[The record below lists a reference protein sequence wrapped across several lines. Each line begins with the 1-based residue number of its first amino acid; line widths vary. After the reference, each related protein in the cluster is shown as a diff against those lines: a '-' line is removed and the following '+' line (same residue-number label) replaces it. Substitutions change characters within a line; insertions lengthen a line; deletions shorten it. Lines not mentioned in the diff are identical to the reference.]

1 MLNNFPSIK
10 KTPRG
15 FPWGFFYC
23 LAGRWCGI
31 IFIMKLESDGIIV
44 AMRSFGERDVVA
56 HIFTENYGVLS
67 GMLRGAAV
75 AKNKPMVGQVGAVTW
90 GARLDS
96 QLGVFHF
103 EAQKN
108 LGVSAMMD
116 ANKLKYLN
124 AMFALLVALLPERE
138 AYQNLYAA
146 TIEALAE
153 LTPDSYLQWELV
165 LLREL
170 GYALDFSHCSN
181 CGGTDNLIYLSPR
194 TGRAVC
200 GECGAP
206 YVGKLFD
213 LPINLNTTLRFLESV
228 CRGLDVAVPEYRI
241 FLQYK

>member
-1 MLNNFPSIK
+1 MINFVVCHNA
-10 KTPRG
+10 R
-15 FPWGFFYC
+15 
-23 LAGRWCGI
+23 
-31 IFIMKLESDGIIV
+31 MKLESDGLIV
-44 AMRSFGERDVVA
+44 SLRPFGERDVVA
-56 HIFTENYGVLS
+56 HIFTQNNGVLS

-75 AKNKPMVGQVGAVTW
+75 AKNKPMVGQVGSVAW

-108 LGVSAMMD
+108 LGLAAMMD

-138 AYQNLYAA
+138 AYPALYAA
-146 TIEALAE
+146 TIEALAG
-153 LTPDSYLQWELV
+153 LTAESYLQWELV
-165 LLREL
+165 LLRDL

-181 CGGTDNLIYLSPR
+181 CGRVDNLIYLSPR

-213 LPINLNTTLRFLESV
+213 LPINLNTTLRFVESV
-228 CRGLDVAVPEYRI
+228 CRGVDVAVPEYRI
-241 FLQYK
+241 FLQNK